1 MPYCPKC
8 GEEVPQEGRFC
19 PNCGQ
24 DLTRSPPAPQARAA
38 SFPEQV
44 VERPTGVTILA
55 ALQVLA
61 GLIFCVFGALL
72 LAVAGLL
79 GLVGVS
85 PEIPFFPL
93 FLGGVVVGV
102 VGGIMLI
109 IGIASFAVAYGYLNG
124 RGWAWTLGLVIAAL
138 GLLMGILSLPEG
150 VVGLLVDAL
159 IIYYLTRPHVKR
171 FFGKS

>member
-8 GEEVPQEGRFC
+8 GEEVPEEGQFC

-24 DLTRSPPAPQARAA
+24 DLTTPVTPAQAP
-38 SFPEQV
+38 SVSEEF

-61 GLIFCVFGALL
+61 GLVFVIFGVMVLI
-72 LAVAGLL
+72 VAGLL
-79 GLVGVS
+79 GLGGVR
-85 PEIPFFPL
+85 PQAPMLPL
-93 FLGGVVVGV
+93 FLGPIVAV
-102 VGGIMLI
+102 VGGIMVI
-109 IGIASFAVAYGYLNG
+109 IGIVSFAVAYGYMNG
-124 RGWAWTLGLVIAAL
+124 REWAWTLGLVVAVL
-138 GLLMGILSLPEG
+138 GLIMGVLSLPNG
-150 VVGLLVDAL
+150 VIGILIDAL

>member
-1 MPYCPKC
+1 M
-8 GEEVPQEGRFC
+8 
-19 PNCGQ
+19 
-24 DLTRSPPAPQARAA
+24 
-38 SFPEQV
+38 
-44 VERPTGVTILA
+44 
-55 ALQVLA
+55 
-61 GLIFCVFGALL
+61 

-85 PEIPFFPL
+85 PEIPFLPL
-93 FLGGVVVGV
+93 FLGGVFVGI

-150 VVGLLVDAL
+150 VVGLPIDAL